1 MIYFKYTIIPK
12 LSQFYSTY
20 PYLFELITLIL
31 WHVAATLFI

>member
-1 MIYFKYTIIPK
+1 MMYFKYTIMPK

-31 WHVAATLFI
+31 WHVGATLFT